1 MEPTQPKP
9 HQLAIWNQ
17 EKDLWETGV
26 EDIFGHSD
34 VYSETWPTSG
44 MTANGVAYALQMWE
58 RHTPGSESSYSPP
71 GETPLLK
78 TPTSQLAINGGSQH
92 PDKRKAVG
100 HGPTLADEVEHLL
113 PTPVA
118 QPSGN
123 TPEDHLRKKPGRE
136 RVTDLAIL
144 TENGLIE
151 TGGKLLPT
159 HTVGMT
165 QGGSR
170 TRSGQRNGEL
180 LLPGVAES
188 IGAPTSLLSAAGKP
202 CEEPPLPLPS

>member
-9 HQLAIWNQ
+9 HQLAIWNP
-17 EKDLWETGV
+17 ERDYWETGV

-44 MTANGVAYALQMWE
+44 MTANGVAYALPTWE
-58 RHTPGSESSYSPP
+58 RHTPGSESSSSPP
-71 GETPLLK
+71 GETPMLR
-78 TPTSQLAINGGSQH
+78 TPCAAEAEGGPLS
-92 PDKRKAVG
+92 PAVAAERG
-100 HGPTLADEVEHLL
+100 QTLRLTGQVIDLVAPAQLL

-123 TPEDHLRKKPGRE
+123 TPEEHLRKKPGRE
-136 RVTDLAIL
+136 KVTDLAIL

-159 HTVGMT
+159 PTVGMT

-170 TRSGQRNGEL
+170 TRSGQRSGEL

-188 IGAPTSLLSAAGKP
+188 IGDPTP
-202 CEEPPLPLPS
+202 QP